1 MGAGEW
7 SERWNEQRWPQGLGA
22 ELEDNHNA
30 ALCSG
35 SGWGACSGLGAA
47 PQATYEAAER
57 DGRPSGW
64 GENGA

>member
-35 SGWGACSGLGAA
+35 SGWRACSGSAVALRAA
-47 PQATYEAAER
+47 HEAAER
-57 DGRPSGW
+57 DGRLS
-64 GENGA
+64 E